1 MKKITYL
8 IYISMLVFIT
18 SCEEIDNYEIADAT
32 LQGKL
37 TDATGNPYITEQPNG
52 FQIRMYEEGSPQPRD
67 FWGKSDGTFRN
78 TKIFSGNYK
87 FLPINGA
94 FFPVTDTVKTVI
106 NGVTTVDFKIIP
118 YATVTATFT
127 VNGKDLSAKYRINK
141 ASGAGKISTARVL
154 LNKWNPIV
162 GMNYSDKS
170 AARDLS
176 KIDDATIVATDY
188 TDVITGYLESGV
200 TYYARVAVL
209 ATNSLGKYNFSI
221 VHKIVVP

>member
-1 MKKITYL
+1 MKKLTYL
-8 IYISMLVFIT
+8 IFISLLVFTT
-18 SCEEIDNYEIADAT
+18 SCEIDNYDIADAT
-32 LQGKL
+32 LEGKL
-37 TDATGNPYITEQPNG
+37 TDNSGNAYITEQPNG

-78 TKIFSGNYK
+78 TKIFTGNYK

-106 NGVTTVDFKIIP
+106 SGVTTVDFKITP

-127 VNGKDLSAKYRINK
+127 VNGKDLSATYRINK

-209 ATNSLGKYNFSI
+209 STNSLGKYNFST
-221 VHKIVVP
+221 VQKVVVP